1 VDMSAPGEHVNDLEH
16 FGIEVREARKG
27 RKITQKQLGR
37 AAGKYSE
44 SYVSK
49 VEAGAILCSEKF
61 AKGCDLVFT
70 ANGLFERLR
79 QRIIKR
85 GHPSWFRPYAKL
97 EEEAVSILDY
107 SASLIMGLLQTPDY
121 AEAVFRAQN
130 PRWTA
135 EEIDSKVASRLR
147 RRDVMLR
154 ENPPLLW
161 VVLHESCLR
170 TKVGSDRVMENQLK
184 HVLTE
189 AQSPHTTVQVL
200 PFSTTPPA
208 VDSFTL
214 LTFAD
219 RSTMVYV
226 DTIMSGQMTDELES
240 VGHVDGIYD
249 RLRAEALPRA
259 ESMALISEYAEG
271 FTR

>member
-1 VDMSAPGEHVNDLEH
+1 MGAPGEHLNDLEH

-37 AAGKYSE
+37 SAGKYSE

-49 VEAGAILCSEKF
+49 VEAGALLCSEKL
-61 AKGCDLVFT
+61 ASGCDLVF
-70 ANGLFERLR
+70 ASNGLFERLR
-79 QRIIKR
+79 ERIVKR

-107 SASLIMGLLQTPDY
+107 SASLIMGLLQTREY

-130 PRWTA
+130 PRWTSEA
-135 EEIDSKVASRLR
+135 IEAKAPSRLK
-147 RRDVMLR
+147 RRDVLAR
-154 ENPPLLW
+154 EKPRLLW

-170 TKVGSDRVMENQLK
+170 TQVGSARVMEDQLK
-184 HVLTE
+184 HVLKE
-189 AQSPHTTVQVL
+189 AQSPGVTIQVL
-200 PFSTTPPA
+200 PFGTTPPA

-219 RSTMVYV
+219 RSTMVYA
-226 DTIMSGQMTDELES
+226 DTIMQGQMTDELGS
-240 VGHVDGIYD
+240 VTHVDEIHD

-259 ESMALISEYAEG
+259 ESLALIGTYMEG